1 MIIIDYNQIGIGAL
15 MAHMNGSKSEV
26 MDTDL
31 VRHMILNTLRSYK
44 AKYGDEYGDLVIACD
59 NRRYWRRSVFP
70 QYKASR
76 KKTRE
81 SSGYDWAS
89 IFQGLSMVKHEL
101 QQHMPYPVIDVDGAE
116 ADDVIGTLCAY
127 SQDHDLT
134 DHPLFPDAQRL
145 LIVSGDHD
153 FQQLQKYSN
162 VAQFSPMKKKFVV
175 IKESAEAI
183 LREHII
189 RGDKG
194 DGVPNILS
202 CDNSF
207 VDGIRQTP
215 IRKVLVAEWKTQKPE
230 EWVTGDMAAGYI
242 RNKTMVDLTCTPD
255 DIKEQIVNQY
265 EAQLNKSSEDM
276 YKYFMNFE
284 LDRLIDVIDDF

>member
-145 LIVSGDHD
+145 LIVSPR
-153 FQQLQKYSN
+153 QYCANISYA
-162 VAQFSPMKKKFVV
+162 VTRAMVYPISSVV
-175 IKESAEAI
+175 IIVLLMAYDRH
-183 LREHII
+183 L
-189 RGDKG
+189 
-194 DGVPNILS
+194 
-202 CDNSF
+202 F
-207 VDGIRQTP
+207 V
-215 IRKVLVAEWKTQKPE
+215 K
-230 EWVTGDMAAGYI
+230 
-242 RNKTMVDLTCTPD
+242 
-255 DIKEQIVNQY
+255 
-265 EAQLNKSSEDM
+265 
-276 YKYFMNFE
+276 F
-284 LDRLIDVIDDF
+284 